1 MKSTTRIRREAL
13 LALTVSLLGSPAFAA
28 DSSWTGLGGD
38 PLWVTAGNWGAGGVA
53 GATEVIAGADAGSPD
68 VATFDDYVNPVIT
81 VDAYRNVKALSFLPG
96 AAAYTFTTGSFALSG
111 TGSITVAG
119 GVDQAQTFDTPLL
132 FVPAA
137 ASIAFSNNSLT
148 NGDGLVFNGG
158 ITGQRPT
165 SSNTTLTLSGIGGGV
180 IPSVIGNGA
189 NGGKVILSKSGAGT
203 WTLSGANTFT
213 GGMTAANGNLVLDYV
228 TAPTVVNAANP
239 VTLSGGTL
247 TLKGKSTGTTAQTLG
262 ALTLTA
268 SKGAGVIVV
277 DNNGGAGTTL
287 TLANTWTRNGGS
299 VGLFDLSSGG
309 VVKSSPT
316 LANGVVVGASG
327 TTAAFLVKDQTG
339 KTDFA
344 TRSAD
349 TPSLIVRLDSIA
361 NAVTPYV
368 TGSPLAET
376 TKNYKITND
385 TALTDG
391 ANVFGT
397 LRVDASANPV
407 TVALGANT
415 LAFGKASALVDGAHD
430 VTFTST
436 GGTFGA
442 ASFIFHN
449 HNTATTTIAARLGVT
464 SPSASSSN
472 FVGPGLTVVTS
483 ENNAQTGAFAL
494 LGGLVRLGAPN
505 ALSAGNLNIQ
515 NGGILELGAGDL
527 SRNLNITNYSVQF
540 PSGSGGFSAHGA
552 NRSVTIEG
560 GAPLQWASGS
570 FLSDGS
576 SLILGSRV
584 SNATLTLVNGINL
597 TNGSRV
603 IHVNDG
609 VNTADVDA
617 VVGGAITSTVPALGV
632 LNKTGPGTLKLTA
645 TNTYAGGTNILAGQ
659 LIVGGGATGAL
670 SDTGPVF
677 VSNGAALSFN
687 RTNTYTYAG
696 SIRGEGE
703 VKQIGTGKL
712 VLTGVNSYTGLT
724 TVVNGTL
731 AGSGS
736 LQSDLIVNNDA
747 ILDPGAPIGGFY
759 TESAT
764 FSPSSTLIIE
774 VDGEYVDKLKAFG
787 PVALTGALNVIP
799 RNAGFTQ
806 ASYVIVEGDEIT
818 GTFTRVTPG
827 YRVTYSP
834 TQVVLTQ
841 VPTYSAWAAQWA
853 SGQLAEEDHDGDGVS
868 NGIEY
873 FLGETGSSRTQLP
886 GLVAADGAL
895 SITWRKGAQYFG
907 VYGSDYVVQ
916 TSTDLQPEGQPGG
929 WTNAPLSSVID
940 TPEFVSIAFPV
951 EFSRYFA
958 RLKLT
963 TAEAP
968 PPPPD
973 PPSAIPPTPRG
984 MILSGNS
991 ATSITMSWFS
1001 SPVNNDAAA
1010 GYHIYSSTT
1019 LNGTYTKIG
1028 TSTQRTYTHT
1038 GLTPGTTR
1046 YYRVTAFN
1054 VVGESAPLTSEAYF
1068 TIIPT
1073 EGADLPFLVAKN
1085 MCVSMG
1091 MPIVSTVAPS
1101 LGQLKN
1107 LNDGLDSTSCG
1118 ISAPHEVRIKLN
1130 PAVSIADAE
1139 YLLLNFRSDKT
1150 GDGLLSYNNRN
1161 RALKDYVITQSLDS
1175 TNGFDGTWTD
1185 VKTGSNL
1192 YIDGV
1197 VLIPTPNDAPKPTW
1211 IGVRNSGVI
1220 QLCRLE
1226 IFRSAPVGYRNDYW
1240 IFAGDSLVV
1249 QDMQGGGTTWL
1260 SVWFSDLVR
1269 QRHADRYPIM
1279 VTVALGG
1286 TVIDNL
1292 IGMMTNSLPY
1302 HAPANNTT
1310 IPSGTFLCW
1319 EIGFNDIG
1327 NAGLYIGNKF
1337 INGLTNMQAIC
1348 DGYDMLVVPTRIE
1361 FATDGL
1367 NLDTLEPKGTFFH
1380 RTLNANLAGVDVYA
1394 RASAPWSVD
1403 PATQL
1408 PYADYWTY
1416 TRENYLTVLSPND
1429 GVHHTREGSDGINTL
1444 WADVADKMV
1453 YLKQP

>member
-1 MKSTTRIRREAL
+1 MNSFCRFPCGTL
-13 LALTVSLLGSPAFAA
+13 VALTVSLLSAHALAA
-28 DSSWTGLGGD
+28 DSTWTGSGGD
-38 PLWVTAGNWGAGGVA
+38 ALWTTAGNWGAGGVA
-53 GATEVIAGADAGSPD
+53 GDTAVITGTDVGNPD
-68 VATFDDYVNPVIT
+68 VATFDDYVNPKIT
-81 VDAYRNVKALSFLPG
+81 VDAYRNVKAFTFLPG
-96 AAAYTFTTGSFALSG
+96 AAAYTFETGSLVLSN

-119 GVDQAQTFDTPLL
+119 GVDKTQTFDGPLL

-137 ASIAFSNNSLT
+137 ATITFSNNSLT
-148 NGDGLVFNGG
+148 NGAGLVFNGG

-165 SSNTTLTLSGIGGGV
+165 GSNTTLTLNGASGGV

-189 NGGKVILSKSGAGT
+189 GGGKVIITKSGAGT

-213 GGMTAANGNLVLDYV
+213 GGLVAANGNLVLDFA
-228 TAPTVVNAANP
+228 TAPTVVNASNS

-262 ALTLTA
+262 TLTLTA
-268 SKGAGVIVV
+268 SKGAGVIAV

-287 TLANTWTRNGGS
+287 TLGNTWTRNAGS

-309 VVKSSPT
+309 VVKSSPA
-316 LANGVVVGASG
+316 LANNIVVGASG

-349 TPSLIVRLDSIA
+349 VPNQIVRLDSIA

-368 TGSPLAET
+368 TGSPLADT

-385 TALTDG
+385 TTLTDG

-397 LRVDASANPV
+397 LRVDAFANPV
-407 TVALGANT
+407 TVTLGANT
-415 LAFGKASALVDGAHD
+415 LGFGKATALVDGTHD

-449 HNTATTTIAARLGVT
+449 YGTATTTIAARLGVT
-464 SPSASSSN
+464 TPTASSSN
-472 FVGPGLTVVTS
+472 FAGPGLTVVTS
-483 ENNAQTGAFAL
+483 DNSAQTGAFAL
-494 LGGLVRLGAPN
+494 LGGLVRLGDTKSLP
-505 ALSAGNLNIQ
+505 AGNLSIQ

-527 SRNLNITNYSVQF
+527 SRNLDITNYSLQF
-540 PSGSGGFSAHGA
+540 PSGSGGFSAYGA
-552 NRSVTIEG
+552 DRSVTIAG
-560 GAPLQWASGS
+560 GAPLLWASGS
-570 FLSDGS
+570 FLGDGS

-609 VNTADVDA
+609 VNSADVDA
-617 VVGGAITSTVPALGV
+617 VVSGAITSTVPASGV

-645 TNTYAGGTNILAGQ
+645 SNTYAGGTNILAGQ
-659 LIVGGGATGAL
+659 LIVGGGATGTL
-670 SDTGPVF
+670 SDLGPVY
-677 VSNGAALSFN
+677 NAAVLSFN

-696 SIRGEGE
+696 SISGEGE

-712 VLTGVNSYTGLT
+712 ILTGVNSYTGLT

-736 LQSDLIVNNDA
+736 LQSDLIVNDGA

-764 FSPSSTLIIE
+764 FSPASTLIIE
-774 VDGEYVDKLKAFG
+774 VDGEYIDKLKAFG

-806 ASYVIVEGDEIT
+806 SSYVIVEGASIT
-818 GTFTRVTPG
+818 GTFTSVTPG

-841 VPTYSAWAAQWA
+841 VPTYSAWANLWA
-853 SGQLAEEDHDGDGVS
+853 SGQIAEADHDGDGVS
-868 NGIEY
+868 NGLEY
-873 FLGETGSSRTQLP
+873 FMGETGSSRTPMP
-886 GLVAADGAL
+886 GLVAIDGGL
-895 SITWRKGAQYFG
+895 SVTWRKGAHYFG

-916 TSTDLQPEGQPGG
+916 TSTNLQPEGQPGG
-929 WTNAPLSSVID
+929 WTNAPLSAVID
-940 TPEFVSIAFPV
+940 TPEFVSFAFPA

-968 PPPPD
+968 APPAE

-984 MILSGNS
+984 MILSNNS

-1010 GYHIYSSTT
+1010 GYNIYSSTT

-1046 YYRVTAFN
+1046 YYRVSAFN

-1068 TIIPT
+1068 TLIPT
-1073 EGADLPFLVAKN
+1073 AGADLPFLVAKN

-1107 LNDGLDSTSCG
+1107 LNDGMDSTSCG
-1118 ISAPHEVRIKLN
+1118 ISSAHEVRIKLN
-1130 PAVSIADAE
+1130 PAVSITDAD

-1150 GDGLLSYNNRN
+1150 GNGLLSYNDRS

-1175 TNGFDGTWTD
+1175 TNGVDGTWTD
-1185 VKTGSNL
+1185 VVTGSNL
-1192 YIDGV
+1192 YMDGV
-1197 VLIPTPNDAPKPTW
+1197 VLIPTPSTAPKPKW
-1211 IGVRNSGVI
+1211 IGVRNSGSI
-1220 QLCRLE
+1220 QLCRME
-1226 IFRSAPVGYRNDYW
+1226 IFRAAPVGYRNDYW

-1269 QRHADRYPIM
+1269 QRHADRYPIV

-1302 HAPANNTT
+1302 HAPANTSSV
-1310 IPSGTFLCW
+1310 PSGTFLCW
-1319 EIGFNDIG
+1319 EIGFNNIG
-1327 NAGLYIGNKF
+1327 NAGLYIGNTF
-1337 INGLTNMQAIC
+1337 INGLTNMQTIC
-1348 DGYDMLVVPTRIE
+1348 DGYDMLVVPVRIE

-1416 TRENYLTVLSPND
+1416 TRQNYLTVLSSSD

-1453 YLKQP
+1453 YFKQP